1 MASKKYT
8 FIDLFAGCGG
18 LSEGFYREGFKA
30 LAHVEINHFACET
43 LRTRMKHY
51 GYKDIDK
58 EVIEHDITAD
68 DIIEKI
74 DNAVNGRDVDMIIG
88 GPPCQAYS
96 TAGRVRD
103 KVGMATDARN
113 YLFESY
119 VKILEHYRPKLFVFE
134 NVTGILSA
142 KANGKAIFPQVIKA
156 LGKEYKVIGDPDTI
170 LFNTANYG
178 VPQIRKRIIIMGV
191 RKDIDGIEAK
201 ELYQNVIKT
210 HYDPDMP
217 EKERGKLK
225 KYVDVRQALGDL
237 PPVLPGEDAST
248 DYFNYPCDN
257 EFLNRIGTKG
267 ISPLMDHICRR
278 NNDTD
283 RERFRVMIENHWSF
297 GEMRRARPDLEHE
310 HARVFDNSYVVQWW
324 ELPSKTILAHIH
336 KDGFQF
342 IHPDY
347 NQARTFT
354 VREAARIQSF
364 PDDFVFEGSRGEKY
378 KQIGNAV
385 PCLFAEAL
393 AKASKKTL
401 KKIDSY
407 DI

>member
-156 LGKEYKVIGDPDTI
+156 LGKEYKVIGDPETI